1 MIIVFRGYGN
11 HSNRLFQAINIE
23 AFCIENKVDYLNPSF
38 KDMSKYY
45 GIKNNFFDPAIC
57 FLMRIFKKIKLI
69 KTLDFNNFDQNELY
83 SNTILKKRLIFA
95 QGWCFRAHGLTKKY
109 QDYLIGKYSLLPDLY
124 IENDLYKYF
133 ITLDRNE
140 YIIIGVHIRRG
151 DYKYWENGKYYFTDD
166 IYQMYMNSIS
176 SELKKRS
183 NKKIKFILFSNENI
197 NINRTEDII
206 VSNNEWYI
214 EQLIMSKCDYL
225 IGPPSTFTLWASYIG
240 RVKYYQIKDN
250 TGNIDIND
258 FSYCL
263 GLEK

>member
-1 MIIVFRGYGN
+1 M
-11 HSNRLFQAINIE
+11 
-23 AFCIENKVDYLNPSF
+23 
-38 KDMSKYY
+38 
-45 GIKNNFFDPAIC
+45 
-57 FLMRIFKKIKLI
+57 
-69 KTLDFNNFDQNELY
+69 
-83 SNTILKKRLIFA
+83 
-95 QGWCFRAHGLTKKY
+95 
-109 QDYLIGKYSLLPDLY
+109 IGKYSLLSDLY

-206 VSNNEWYI
+206 VSNNECYI
-214 EQLIMSKCDYL
+214 LS
-225 IGPPSTFTLWASYIG
+225 S
-240 RVKYYQIKDN
+240 
-250 TGNIDIND
+250 
-258 FSYCL
+258 
-263 GLEK
+263 